1 MAKLNQIIA
10 VETGVKDDATA
21 AVTIAVRALGADE
34 AALYGLTRTYETRED
49 VDADVRVEE
58 RPDERVKVQ
67 VVAEEMV
74 RAMARSLV
82 RLFDVT
88 LTKETADASAR
99 ADVVVAGNN
108 GQPFTLLAD
117 APVTYL
123 LFLEKQVKRIKG
135 VLAQLPVLDPAVDW
149 HPDANTGLWRT
160 DPAKK
165 TSGKKVPRNHVRF
178 AGDEHHP
185 PQVDVWQE
193 DVIVGDWTLI
203 RFSGAVPEKRKQL
216 LLDRC
221 DRLLRAVVSAREEAN
236 SITVTDRAAGSAV
249 LDWLLA

>member
-1 MAKLNQIIA
+1 MARLNQIVA
-10 VETGVKDDATA
+10 VEVGAKDEAGA
-21 AVTIAVRALGADE
+21 AVAKAVKTLGADE
-34 AALYGLTRTYETRED
+34 AALYGLTRTYEPRAD
-49 VDADVRVEE
+49 VDADVRAEE

-67 VVAEEMV
+67 VVAEDAV
-74 RAMARSLV
+74 RVMARSLA

-88 LTKETADASAR
+88 LTKETADATAK
-99 ADVVVAGNN
+99 ADVVVDGSSV
-108 GQPFTLLAD
+108 LLAD
-117 APVTYL
+117 VPVTYL
-123 LFLEKQVKRIKG
+123 LFLEKQAKRIRL
-135 VLAQLPVLDPAVDW
+135 VLEKLPVLDPAVDW

-160 DPAKK
+160 DVTKK

-193 DVIVGDWTLI
+193 DVIVGDWSAI
-203 RFSGAVPEKRKQL
+203 RFSGAVPATRKQL

-221 DRLLRAVVSAREEAN
+221 DTLLRAVISAREEAN
-236 SITVTDRAAGSAV
+236 SVTVTDRAAGAAV